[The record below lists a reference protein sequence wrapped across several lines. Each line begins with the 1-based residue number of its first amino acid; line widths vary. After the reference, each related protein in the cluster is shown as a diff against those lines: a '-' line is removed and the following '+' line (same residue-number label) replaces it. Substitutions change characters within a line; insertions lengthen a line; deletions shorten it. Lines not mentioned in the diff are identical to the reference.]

1 MTATYDISATT
12 KAGRGVHIQALLDM
26 MPHVAS
32 PDEFENMDGRT
43 LEWLTSTI
51 RKHEHEVAA
60 FNEALGEAEHLIDLY
75 AECVGTIEA
84 AVKNLGGE
92 LGMNMFAHA
101 LGKLDGG
108 K

>member
-1 MTATYDISATT
+1 VTATYDISATT
-12 KAGRGVHIQALLDM
+12 RGGRDVHIQALLDM

-32 PDEFENMDGRT
+32 LDEFENMDGRT

-75 AECVGTIEA
+75 TKCVGTIEA
-84 AVKNLGGE
+84 AVKNLDAK
-92 LGMNMFAHA
+92 LGLNTFANA

>member
-1 MTATYDISATT
+1 MTATCDISAMT
-12 KAGRGVHIQALLDM
+12 KAGRDVHTRALVAR

-32 PDEFENMDGRT
+32 PDEFNSMDGRT

-75 AECVGTIEA
+75 TKCVGTIEA
-84 AVKNLGGE
+84 AVKNLGGK
-92 LGMNMFAHA
+92 LGLDMFAHA
-101 LGKLDGG
+101 LEKLDGG

>member
-1 MTATYDISATT
+1 MTATYDISAMT
-12 KAGRGVHIQALLDM
+12 KAGRDVHIQALLDM

-43 LEWLTSTI
+43 LEWLTQMCSVH
-51 RKHEHEVAA
+51 RNRVAA

-75 AECVGTIEA
+75 AECVGTIGA
-84 AVKNLGGE
+84 AVKNLDGK
-92 LGMNMFAHA
+92 LGLSMFANA
-101 LGKLDGG
+101 LEKLDGG

>member
-1 MTATYDISATT
+1 MTATCDISAMT
-12 KAGRGVHIQALLDM
+12 KAGRDVHTRALLDM

-32 PDEFENMDGRT
+32 PDEFDNMDGRT

-51 RKHEHEVAA
+51 LGYRNRVAA
-60 FNEALGEAEHLIDLY
+60 FNGALGEAEHLIDLY

-101 LGKLDGG
+101 LGKLDGS

>member
-12 KAGRGVHIQALLDM
+12 RGGRDVHIQALLDM

-32 PDEFENMDGRT
+32 LDEFENMDGRT

-51 RKHEHEVAA
+51 RKHEDEVAA
-60 FNEALGEAEHLIDLY
+60 FNGALGEAEHLIDLY
-75 AECVGTIEA
+75 AKCVGTIEA
-84 AVKNLGGE
+84 AVKNLGGK
-92 LGMNMFAHA
+92 LGLDMFAHA
-101 LGKLDGG
+101 LAKLDGG

>member
-1 MTATYDISATT
+1 MTATCDISATT
-12 KAGRGVHIQALLDM
+12 RAGRGVHIQALLDM

-32 PDEFENMDGRT
+32 LDEFENMDGRT

-51 RKHEHEVAA
+51 RKHEDEVAA
-60 FNEALGEAEHLIDLY
+60 FNGALGEAEHLIDLY
-75 AECVGTIEA
+75 AKCVGTIEA

-101 LGKLDGG
+101 LAKLDGG

>member
-1 MTATYDISATT
+1 MT
-12 KAGRGVHIQALLDM
+12 KAGRDVHTRALVDM

-32 PDEFENMDGRT
+32 PDEFDSMDGRT

-51 RKHEHEVAA
+51 RKHRNRVAA

-84 AVKNLGGE
+84 AVKNLAGE

-101 LGKLDGG
+101 LAKLDGS

>member
-12 KAGRGVHIQALLDM
+12 RAGRGVHIQALLDM

-32 PDEFENMDGRT
+32 LDEFENMDGRT

-84 AVKNLGGE
+84 AVKNLGGK
-92 LGMNMFAHA
+92 LGLDMFAHA
-101 LGKLDGG
+101 LAKLDGG

>member
-12 KAGRGVHIQALLDM
+12 KAGRDVHTRALVAR

-32 PDEFENMDGRT
+32 PDEFDSMDGRT

-51 RKHEHEVAA
+51 LGYRNRVAA

-101 LGKLDGG
+101 LGKLDGS